1 MSLTERTQQLTP
13 QEEHRL
19 KRENANLRHQL
30 KEAMERHDRSLKADS
45 LFERA
50 TQSDVL
56 MPEWSVR
63 KQSSKKHQIIPVHLL
78 SDFHFDEV
86 VELSQT
92 NGKNEYNRKIA
103 ERRLKRNFMKV
114 GEVCRDYVKGFHY
127 PGIVVAMLG
136 DNFSGNI
143 HEELKCTN
151 EDTILGSLYH
161 WLEPMGAG
169 LKMLADEFG
178 KVTVVSVVGNH
189 GRNSIKP
196 ISKNRVRDN
205 FDWLF
210 SALLKRQFDQAGDKR
225 FTWIIAEGHK
235 QPFSVF
241 DTKFLA
247 SHGDEAHGGSGIA
260 SLLSPL
266 MIQAAKLKRLHDYDY
281 WLIGHWHQLAAFKNV
296 RVNGAGKG
304 FDEYATIKSF
314 EYQVPQQDLFFVSP
328 EHGITASWPIFLEDK

>member
-30 KEAMERHDRSLKADS
+30 KEAMERHDRTLKADS

-50 TQSDVL
+50 AQGEVL

-86 VELSQT
+86 VDLNQT

-114 GEVCRDYVKGFHY
+114 GEVCRDYVRGFHY

>member
-1 MSLTERTQQLTP
+1 MTLIDRTSLPAHED
-13 QEEHRL
+13 HRL
-19 KRENANLRHQL
+19 RRDNASLRHQL
-30 KEAMERHDRSLKADS
+30 KDALERADRTLKADNLLNAAAS
-45 LFERA
+45 E
-50 TQSDVL
+50 DVVFPNWAL
-56 MPEWSVR
+56 KPTPH
-63 KQSSKKHQIIPVHLL
+63 KKHQVIPVHLL

-92 NGKNEYNRKIA
+92 NGRNQYNRAIA
-103 ERRLKRNFMKV
+103 ERRLKRNFLKL

-127 PGIVVAMLG
+127 PGIVVCLLG

-143 HEELKCTN
+143 HEELKNTN
-151 EDTILGSLYH
+151 EDTILGSLFH

-169 LKMLADEFG
+169 LKMLADEFN

-210 SALLKRQFDQAGDKR
+210 SSLLKRQFDKAGDKR
-225 FTWIIAEGHK
+225 FNWVIAEGHK
-235 QPFSVF
+235 QPFSVYN
-241 DTKFLA
+241 TKFIA